1 MHVIHYVYFYNLGH
15 FYYVISIAI
24 IYCNVY
30 NVYLKCTL
38 ILNVFYLYSCI
49 VLLVAS
55 FVML

>member
-1 MHVIHYVYFYNLGH
+1 MYFYNLGH

-38 ILNVFYLYSCI
+38 ILNVFLLVFLYCP
-49 VLLVAS
+49 LVAS